1 MNKGWNN
8 LSIDSLIEADW
19 NYKKDDNQ
27 LLDKLV
33 ENIKLHG
40 QVETIIVRELKNN
53 KFEVVNGNHRLKAF
67 KVAGITEIH
76 CFNLG
81 KVSDNYAKRVAIET
95 NETRFASD
103 PSLLGKLLEEITSE
117 INLDELVKTLP
128 MSQDDVEGLIKLN
141 EYDFTEFDQTAEAK
155 EPAEKAKETK
165 ITLVVKTDE
174 YDRVRADIDILLK
187 SKNYQFRYL

>member
-1 MNKGWNN
+1 
-8 LSIDSLIEADW
+8 
-19 NYKKDDNQ
+19 
-27 LLDKLV
+27 
-33 ENIKLHG
+33 
-40 QVETIIVRELKNN
+40 
-53 KFEVVNGNHRLKAF
+53 
-67 KVAGITEIH
+67 
-76 CFNLG
+76 
-81 KVSDNYAKRVAIET
+81 VAIET

-141 EYDFTEFDQTAEAK
+141 EYDFTEFDQIAEAK

-174 YDRVRADIDILLK
+174 YDRVRADIDTLLK